1 MGSPRSSEL
10 VPPEADRQT
19 NTNGQHGDI
28 FPPDGVRF
36 GAPVDS
42 CVLYPARAGR
52 IDTCFYVTPPYGVFS
67 GIYVFLSSRSRTYF
81 AMSDISYM
89 TMTIRYLVPGYII
102 SLVSLSLHY
111 MSRFYWWLGGRWWCR
126 RLEEGEERI
135 FLFFFCFLPSLL
147 ISSSW
152 RFYPQRSSGQG
163 RPWSQVLVSSLLPPG
178 TCLRFSSRIG
188 FSIPTARRSSS
199 NVANSRSRAFR

>member
-81 AMSDISYM
+81 AMSDILYM

-135 FLFFFCFLPSLL
+135 FLFFFLFFTITFNFQLLEVLPSA
-147 ISSSW
+147 IFWTRPAVVTGPGVVPSPPRYVPSIFIAHRVQYSHCSSI
-152 RFYPQRSSGQG
+152 FIE
-163 RPWSQVLVSSLLPPG
+163 
-178 TCLRFSSRIG
+178 CC
-188 FSIPTARRSSS
+188 
-199 NVANSRSRAFR
+199 